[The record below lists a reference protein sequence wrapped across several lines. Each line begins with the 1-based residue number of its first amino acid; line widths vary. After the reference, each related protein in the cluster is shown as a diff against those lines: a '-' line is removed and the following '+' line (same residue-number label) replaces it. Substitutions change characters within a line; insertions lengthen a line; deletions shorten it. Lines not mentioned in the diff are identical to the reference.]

1 MDVLFSLALVVL
13 TVALI
18 AISVTV
24 KRLHE
29 EIDELK
35 DKFEFHKKIHKYVIL
50 EPKIKE
56 LLQRKITRPR
66 FSFPMT
72 EEQSTDFLMASY
84 MAEVEYR
91 HRMFIDD
98 EHTRDNIR
106 RLAKFLTSDNSKFG
120 IMFCGICGNGKTTLL
135 YALRSAINMINDC
148 GGFED
153 RKTGMSI
160 IDAKDIA
167 HYAKDYRSFQEL
179 KMRPMIA
186 IEDMGREAT
195 EVLDYGNVLNP
206 VIDLIEY
213 RYDNQLFTAITTNL
227 TSKQV
232 SEKYGKRI
240 ADRFN
245 EMLEVIVFE
254 NAAYRK

>member
-1 MDVLFSLALVVL
+1 
-13 TVALI
+13 
-18 AISVTV
+18 
-24 KRLHE
+24 
-29 EIDELK
+29 
-35 DKFEFHKKIHKYVIL
+35 
-50 EPKIKE
+50 
-56 LLQRKITRPR
+56 
-66 FSFPMT
+66 
-72 EEQSTDFLMASY
+72 
-84 MAEVEYR
+84 
-91 HRMFIDD
+91 
-98 EHTRDNIR
+98 
-106 RLAKFLTSDNSKFG
+106 
-120 IMFCGICGNGKTTLL
+120 
-135 YALRSAINMINDC
+135 MINDC

-179 KMRPMIA
+179 QMRPMIA

-254 NAAYRK
+254 NATYRK

>member
-1 MDVLFSLALVVL
+1 MKS
-13 TVALI
+13 
-18 AISVTV
+18 
-24 KRLHE
+24 R
-29 EIDELK
+29 
-35 DKFEFHKKIHKYVIL
+35 
-50 EPKIKE
+50 
-56 LLQRKITRPR
+56 LLQRKIIRPR

-72 EEQSTDFLMASY
+72 EEQAADFLMASY

-91 HRMFIDD
+91 HRSFVDD
-98 EHTRDNIR
+98 EYTKANVRN
-106 RLAKFLTSDNSKFG
+106 LAKFLTSDSSKFG

-135 YALRSAINMINDC
+135 YALQSAINEIRRC

-153 RKTGMSI
+153 SSIGMSI
-160 IDAKDIA
+160 VDAKDIV
-167 HYAKDYRSFQEL
+167 HYAKDYKSFQEL
-179 KMRPMIA
+179 KMRQMIA

-213 RYDNQLFTAITTNL
+213 RYNNQLFTAITTNL

-245 EMLEVIVFE
+245 EMLEVVIFE
-254 NAAYRK
+254 NATYRK

>member
-1 MDVLFSLALVVL
+1 
-13 TVALI
+13 
-18 AISVTV
+18 
-24 KRLHE
+24 
-29 EIDELK
+29 
-35 DKFEFHKKIHKYVIL
+35 
-50 EPKIKE
+50 
-56 LLQRKITRPR
+56 
-66 FSFPMT
+66 
-72 EEQSTDFLMASY
+72 
-84 MAEVEYR
+84 
-91 HRMFIDD
+91 
-98 EHTRDNIR
+98 
-106 RLAKFLTSDNSKFG
+106 
-120 IMFCGICGNGKTTLL
+120 
-135 YALRSAINMINDC
+135 MINDC

-167 HYAKDYRSFQEL
+167 NYAKDYRSFQEL

-254 NAAYRK
+254 NATYRK